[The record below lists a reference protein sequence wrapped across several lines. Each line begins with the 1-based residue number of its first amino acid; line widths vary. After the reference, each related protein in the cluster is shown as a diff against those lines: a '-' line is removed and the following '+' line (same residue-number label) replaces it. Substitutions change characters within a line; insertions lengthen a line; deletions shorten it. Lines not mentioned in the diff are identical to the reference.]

1 MAATCVYFGDGP
13 KQSMDQLEWLQQKGH
28 PAYNVRITVYLLN
41 FSVLFL

>member
-1 MAATCVYFGDGP
+1 MAAICVYFGDAP